1 MGLAWSMCGTL
12 GWPLRTQSVG
22 PRPALES
29 VSKLQEEASLGRPQ
43 VTATKRQREQKKRER
58 QQAKL
63 ERRAQRKSEA
73 VKGGENSPDES
84 PVANPDEVA

>member
-1 MGLAWSMCGTL
+1 M
-12 GWPLRTQSVG
+12 
-22 PRPALES
+22 
-29 VSKLQEEASLGRPQ
+29 GRPQ